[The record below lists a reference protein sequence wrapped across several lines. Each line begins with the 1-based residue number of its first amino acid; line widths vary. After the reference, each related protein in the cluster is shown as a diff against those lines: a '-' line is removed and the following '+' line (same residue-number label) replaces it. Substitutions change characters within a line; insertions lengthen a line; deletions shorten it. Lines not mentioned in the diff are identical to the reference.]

1 MRIIKLGIIIIIMM
15 GLWACSSLFGP
26 PSLSDSVIEADI
38 LSMSGFPQGNIISK
52 SLTKEKNDKVL
63 VITGDV
69 AIETANATMHVEVH
83 LSYAYSQSKWM
94 PGYKNF
100 SIDSYTD
107 IKVNPEPTEARIRED
122 IQNLPDFAKDLS
134 VKDRLDYTLT
144 KDKESVITVS
154 GQLDWSTDLCDAKG
168 SYTVVYTYNGSDWD
182 LTSSEV
188 KVSSIVAIKQRPDF
202 DLAYQ
207 QLFQEYE
214 TWYDNFEEPSE
225 MDSTTLS
232 VDMKAG
238 TASFTSK
245 YTLKNGPMEAKA
257 IVTING
263 SFEYGTGWV
272 FTPGT
277 KSFDTTID
285 YTGTYHLT
293 WDILDTE
300 TFYTMNEPMTLTL
313 TGKIH
318 FLGKSAWD
326 VSSIVTNDIKAVV
339 NFRSKT
345 YTVTSVKPDPANTY
359 PSLVLIAYGSG
370 AKERVY
376 LAYGQESYRDWAYMG
391 FRFYGVSADESH
403 AVIVKD

>member
-1 MRIIKLGIIIIIMM
+1 
-15 GLWACSSLFGP
+15 
-26 PSLSDSVIEADI
+26 
-38 LSMSGFPQGNIISK
+38 
-52 SLTKEKNDKVL
+52 
-63 VITGDV
+63 
-69 AIETANATMHVEVH
+69 
-83 LSYAYSQSKWM
+83 
-94 PGYKNF
+94 
-100 SIDSYTD
+100 
-107 IKVNPEPTEARIRED
+107 
-122 IQNLPDFAKDLS
+122 
-134 VKDRLDYTLT
+134 
-144 KDKESVITVS
+144 
-154 GQLDWSTDLCDAKG
+154 
-168 SYTVVYTYNGSDWD
+168 
-182 LTSSEV
+182 
-188 KVSSIVAIKQRPDF
+188 
-202 DLAYQ
+202 
-207 QLFQEYE
+207 
-214 TWYDNFEEPSE
+214 
-225 MDSTTLS
+225 
-232 VDMKAG
+232 
-238 TASFTSK
+238 
-245 YTLKNGPMEAKA
+245 MEAKA